1 MWLNDIDFAALYRQH
16 MAAVGRPKTPE
27 MWDARA
33 AQLGGDMAL
42 GHYGRELIRRMDLAD
57 CQSLL
62 DVGCGAGQITLALAR
77 QVPQVHGLDFSPG
90 MLGCLQ
96 QQAQATGAAHISIH
110 LKSWDD
116 DWHDVPV
123 CDVVLASR
131 STAVMDMAGAL
142 MKLHK
147 HARRRV
153 YLTSLVGGE
162 FAQAR
167 LEGIVGR
174 QRRAPLPDY
183 RYILNILAQMGCQP
197 ELSYIDC
204 ASPYSRVETLD
215 AFILQV
221 EEGLGPLLD
230 TERACLL
237 TWANQFRDMGRLR
250 SELSHRW
257 ALISWSTAS

>member
-42 GHYGRELIRRMDLAD
+42 GHYGRELIRRMDLAE

-62 DVGCGAGQITLALAR
+62 DVGCGAGQITLALAS

-96 QQAQATGAAHISIH
+96 QQAQATGAAHISTH

-142 MKLHK
+142 MKLHR

-183 RYILNILAQMGCQP
+183 LYILNILAQMGCQP

-204 ASPYSRVETLD
+204 ASPYSEAANLATFVAGVES
-215 AFILQV
+215 
-221 EEGLGPLLD
+221 GLGPLSAQEL
-230 TERACLL
+230 
-237 TWANQFRDMGRLR
+237 GRLQAWVAQMGSMER
-250 SELSHRW
+250 VGAALSHRW
-257 ALISWSTAS
+257 ALISWSVA